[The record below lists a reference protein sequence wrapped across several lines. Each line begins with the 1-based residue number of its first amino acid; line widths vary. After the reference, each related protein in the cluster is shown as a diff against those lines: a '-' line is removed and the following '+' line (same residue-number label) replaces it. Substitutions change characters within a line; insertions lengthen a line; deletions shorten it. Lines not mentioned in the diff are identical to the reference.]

1 MNPRRLIPYVVI
13 FVVLAG
19 AYAGL
24 RWHQAQKMTREAQAK
39 KVFHLTQTEISQLSL
54 VRGSGTVSLAKK
66 HKIWQVTAPLSTKA
80 DQTIVDNMLT
90 TLAHLRKERDLGAQK
105 DLKPFGLVK
114 PALVVKFTAKSKAHH
129 LAIGAR
135 TPGGEN
141 YYALADANPHIL
153 VISEGT
159 KDSLDRTL
167 LALRDKTLFPIIS
180 MEVKGLKVV
189 TGKTTVDLKK
199 TATADWHWVGRPK
212 FKVRGDRV
220 NKLVRDLELAQ
231 AKNFVEPTPKNLKP
245 LGLVPGR
252 EMTVTVA
259 TTTGNH
265 TLLLGAKKGKKGKE
279 VYARKGTGGPVM
291 LVDANLPAEITET
304 MGELADHRLWSGAIL
319 KVHQMV
325 WGPPGKTWTAK
336 KVKENWE
343 VTGPEHA
350 ATKQPSVRMEMAL
363 WDFKKLTAVKA
374 LPAAK
379 AGATPVYSVELLDKA
394 GKRMF
399 RLDDLGPQGKKNLK
413 VVTQEGKNT
422 MTVLTAQGPFQQWQ
436 EEMGRLV
443 AKAKQAAPAPKPG
456 GGKSGEEKK

>member
-13 FVVLAG
+13 FVILVG
-19 AYAGL
+19 VYAGL
-24 RWHQAQKMTREAQAK
+24 RWHQAQQATQEAQAK
-39 KVFHLTQTEISQLSL
+39 KVFHLTQAQISKLSL
-54 VRGSGTVSLAKK
+54 VRGRGTVSLAKK
-66 HKIWQVTAPLSTKA
+66 QKIWQVTAPISTKA

-90 TLAHLRKERDLGAQK
+90 TLAHLRKERDLGAEK
-105 DLKPFGLVK
+105 NLKTFGLVQ
-114 PALVVKFTAKSKAHH
+114 PALVVKFTAQGQAHH
-129 LAIGAR
+129 LAIGDQ

-141 YYALADANPHIL
+141 YYALADANPHLL
-153 VISEGT
+153 VISEGS

-199 TATADWHWVGRPK
+199 TAPAAWHWVGRPK
-212 FKVRGDRV
+212 FRVRGDRV
-220 NKLVRDLELAQ
+220 DRLVRDLELAQ

-252 EMTVTVA
+252 GMEVTVA

-265 TLLLGAKKGKKGKE
+265 TLLLGAKKGKKGQE

-291 LVDANLPAEITET
+291 LVDASLPAEISKTL
-304 MGELADHRLWSGAIL
+304 GSLADHRLWSGAIL
-319 KVHQMV
+319 KVDQVV

-343 VTGPEHA
+343 ITGPGHA
-350 ATKQPSVRMEMAL
+350 AVKQPSVRMEMAL
-363 WDFKKLTAVKA
+363 WDFKKLTAVKT
-374 LPAAK
+374 LPAAQ

-394 GKRMF
+394 GKRLF

-422 MTVLTAQGPFQQWQ
+422 MTVLTAPGPFKQWQ
-436 EEMGRLV
+436 AEMGRLV
-443 AKAKQAAPAPKPG
+443 AKAKPAKPAAKSGG
-456 GGKSGEEKK
+456 GGKGKK

>member
-13 FVVLAG
+13 FVILAG

-24 RWHQAQKMTREAQAK
+24 RWHQAQKASREAQAK
-39 KVFHLTQTEISQLSL
+39 KVFHLTQTQIGKLSL
-54 VRGSGTVSLAKK
+54 VRGRGTVSLAKTQ
-66 HKIWQVTAPLSTKA
+66 KIWQVTAPLSTKA

-90 TLAHLRKERDLGAQK
+90 TLAHLRKERDLGAEK

-114 PALVVKFTAKSKAHH
+114 PALVVKFTAQGQAHH
-129 LAIGAR
+129 LAIGDK

-141 YYALADANPHIL
+141 YYALADKNPHLL
-153 VISEGT
+153 VISEGS

-199 TATADWHWVGRPK
+199 TAPADWHWVGRPK

-220 NKLVRDLELAQ
+220 GKLVRDLELAQ

-252 EMTVTVA
+252 GMKVTVA
-259 TTTGNH
+259 TTSGNH
-265 TLLLGAKKGKKGKE
+265 TLLLGAQKGKKGKE

-291 LVDANLPAEITET
+291 LVAASLPAEISKT
-304 MGELADHRLWSGAIL
+304 MGSLADHRLWSGAIL
-319 KVHQMV
+319 KVHRVV

-336 KVKENWE
+336 KVKDSWE
-343 VTGPEHA
+343 ITGPGHA
-350 ATKQPSVRMEMAL
+350 TVKKPSVRMEMAL
-363 WDFKKLTAVKA
+363 WDFQKLTAVKT

-379 AGATPVYSVELLDKA
+379 AGPTPVYSVELLDKD

-399 RLDDLGPQGKKNLK
+399 HLDELGPQGKKNPK
-413 VVTQEGKNT
+413 VVTQEGKNN
-422 MTVLTAQGPFQQWQ
+422 MTVLTAQRPWQQWQ

-443 AKAKQAAPAPKPG
+443 AKAKKVKPVAKP
-456 GGKSGEEKK
+456 GKSGKEKK